1 MGRQSLLQNS
11 PFKLLTKKETS
22 QTEKMNLCCYTRTK
36 VKKKEKMNLC
46 CYTRTK
52 VKIREDESLLL
63 YKDKGYKKNREDE
76 PLLLK
81 IPCPTKV
88 DETLWQGKHNKPV
101 QMHLE
106 KELPEV

>member
-1 MGRQSLLQNS
+1 
-11 PFKLLTKKETS
+11 
-22 QTEKMNLCCYTRTK
+22 MNLCCYTRTK
-36 VKKKEKMNLC
+36 VKKNRKHESLLLYKDKSKEN
-46 CYTRTK
+46 
-52 VKIREDESLLL
+52 REDESLLL
-63 YKDKGYKKNREDE
+63 YKEKSKKTEKMNLCCHTRRKVKKNREDE

-88 DETLWQGKHNKPV
+88 DETLWQGKHKKPV